1 MLVPA
6 SVNQPQSI
14 AEKNLSSFDSGRETA
29 VIDAEKRSINTRAT
43 MSADAMD
50 IDPVSSHEMK
60 RKSKDKDRQ
69 SSKKRKHRDEAG
81 AATDVDSPSKERKEK
96 KHRKSK
102 RTEDTE
108 KTAET
113 VAPSSQLQ
121 DEVPIRSKK
130 KSSKHRKRE
139 SPSPSTASDQEVEL
153 KSTQKSTSKSTG
165 SQLSSDGSASPFHLV
180 TTSLYLPLSPIS
192 ISESHALQSL
202 LSEHVSP
209 LLLTYYPPVR
219 GIILA
224 FSDAS
229 LSSTPTGSPS
239 QSDALTPAIT
249 AGEYG
254 VLYVY
259 LNLTFLVF
267 RPQRSQPLE
276 GWINV
281 QSESFLGAVVFNL
294 FSVGIERRRLPVD
307 WKWIAPGEQQ
317 ESDQGA
323 EDEDSSVDPEK
334 DGFRPLPSST
344 SGALDTAGDEDD
356 DFSTGYFQT
365 GSGKRV
371 RGMVRF
377 RVRDVDVIPGSERD
391 KGFISLEGTMLSPEE
406 EDELVAEERA
416 RAERATGRR
425 SAPKKNEDFGMS
437 GALTGT
443 TEPAPESEPSTEKRK
458 KKKSKTSSL

>member
-1 MLVPA
+1 
-6 SVNQPQSI
+6 
-14 AEKNLSSFDSGRETA
+14 
-29 VIDAEKRSINTRAT
+29 
-43 MSADAMD
+43 MSADSMD
-50 IDPVSSHEMK
+50 IDRVSSPEKK
-60 RKSKDKDRQ
+60 RKSKDKDRL
-69 SSKKRKHRDEAG
+69 SSKKRKHREETS

-102 RTEDTE
+102 HSDDTE
-108 KTAET
+108 KSAVMVTQ
-113 VAPSSQLQ
+113 SSQIQ
-121 DEVPIRSKK
+121 DEVAIRSKK
-130 KSSKHRKRE
+130 KSSKHPKQE
-139 SPSPSTASDQEVEL
+139 STSDQESHL
-153 KSTQKSTSKSTG
+153 TP
-165 SQLSSDGSASPFHLV
+165 DGSASPFHLV
-180 TTSLYLPLSPIS
+180 TSSLYLPLSPIS

-224 FSDAS
+224 FSNAS
-229 LSSTPTGSPS
+229 LSPKLTSSAS
-239 QSDALTPAIT
+239 QPDHLTPAIT

-267 RPQRSQPLE
+267 RPERSQTLE

-294 FSVGIERRRLPVD
+294 FSVGIERRRLPAD
-307 WKWIAPGEQQ
+307 WKWVAPGEQN
-317 ESDQGA
+317 EAERDA
-323 EDEDSSVDPEK
+323 EDDDSSVDPEK
-334 DGFRPLPSST
+334 DGFRALPSSV
-344 SGALDTAGDEDD
+344 SKGLDTGVDEDD

-406 EDELVAEERA
+406 EDEFVAEERA
-416 RAERATGRR
+416 RVERMSGRK
-425 SAPKKNEDFGMS
+425 SEPKKNGDFRMS
-437 GALTGT
+437 GALTDTDSARGA
-443 TEPAPESEPSTEKRK
+443 EQNTEKRK
-458 KKKSKTSSL
+458 KKKSKTSTS